1 MRVDF
6 SSDCFGA
13 ALAAPK
19 ARSAKLSSCLRA
31 WPTAT
36 ARMTRAQAA
45 PNGSSFPSRFPE
57 KVSTPDFKI
66 PAKARRCCLTLASRV
81 RGQPAR
87 GLGLVRLRDPIP
99 LPQRLRLLCAAK
111 RVERVGS
118 DAGAILGPGVIPS
131 ENLFVCGEGCFAES
145 ERFGRMAAYVEQK
158 SQIAAR
164 VIGVW
169 MLGAEHLFAY
179 CQRALEKRPRPR
191 KVALAREREGEV
203 VEARRRIGM
212 LWAERLLADRQRA
225 L

>member
-99 LPQRLRLLCAAK
+99 LPQPLRLLCAAK
-111 RVERVGS
+111 RFERVGGH
-118 DAGAILGPGVIPS
+118 AGAVLGP
-131 ENLFVCGEGCFAES
+131 
-145 ERFGRMAAYVEQK
+145 
-158 SQIAAR
+158 R
-164 VIGVW
+164 VVASRDHIEIG
-169 MLGAEHLFAY
+169 
-179 CQRALEKRPRPR
+179 QRRL
-191 KVALAREREGEV
+191 REGESYG
-203 VEARRRIGM
+203 RSM
-212 LWAERLLADRQRA
+212 K
-225 L
+225 

>member
-6 SSDCFGA
+6 LSDCFGA

-66 PAKARRCCLTLASRV
+66 ARRCCLTLASRV
-81 RGQPAR
+81 RGHPAR

-99 LPQRLRLLCAAK
+99 LPQPLRLLCAAK
-111 RVERVGS
+111 RVERVSG
-118 DAGAILGPGVIPS
+118 DAGAVLCPRVVS
-131 ENLFVCGEGCFAES
+131 STNLVVCGKRGFAEG
-145 ERFGRMAAYVEQK
+145 ERF
-158 SQIAAR
+158 
-164 VIGVW
+164 
-169 MLGAEHLFAY
+169 
-179 CQRALEKRPRPR
+179 
-191 KVALAREREGEV
+191 
-203 VEARRRIGM
+203 RR
-212 LWAERLLADRQRA
+212 LADEKK
-225 L
+225 